1 MPDRLVEPAFV
12 AIFLLLS
19 LALIFW
25 LLTKVIE
32 FFANLDKEWKL
43 SRKRRETQELK
54 KELLE

>member
-43 SRKRRETQELK
+43 SRRRRQAEQIK
-54 KELLE
+54 QDLLQ